1 MQKYY
6 AHALALLTLF
16 LPGYFVAHAQV
27 STYPNPTAGGINV
40 TSVPCLLLAL
50 VDLVF
55 LIGVPIIVLAIIYSG
70 FVFVTAGDNESKS
83 AKARFIFTWT
93 MIGALVLF
101 GAKAIALAIE
111 TTVLDLGGPSAPS
124 ALTC

>member
-16 LPGYFVAHAQV
+16 LPGYFVAHAQ
-27 STYPNPTAGGINV
+27 STYPNPTAAGLNV
-40 TSVPCLLLAL
+40 SSIPCLLLAL

-55 LIGVPIIVLAIIYSG
+55 LIGVPIVVMSIIYSG
-70 FVFVTAGDNESKS
+70 FIFVTAGDNESKS
-83 AKARFIFTWT
+83 TKARFVFTWT

-111 TTVLDLGGPSAPS
+111 TTVLDLGGPGAPG